1 MIVRNF
7 LFAVA
12 VAVVLHCAPSGVLA
26 QSLYTLPDG
35 IETRW
40 ASAENPLGKRGEGA
54 QTNGG
59 RRGGQQYRSRRA
71 SKSHWLRFAAPAV
84 RSAEYGQQS
93 ATEAR
98 PCCED

>member
-59 RRGGQQYRSRRA
+59 RVGRPGIPVKAGQQITVGGGPGSRGA
-71 SKSHWLRFAAPAV
+71 VLREFAKIPE
-84 RSAEYGQQS
+84 R
-93 ATEAR
+93 R
-98 PCCED
+98 PGHLP